1 MTKYLSLVL
10 IIVISG
16 CSVILPKPHDPVLFD
31 HLVTVK
37 IAVDKL
43 TCESKDLNAWQS
55 ASDKIHH
62 LAVYAD
68 IRKDPQAQSLN
79 QLQEAIGK
87 ARDSKNNLFCENI
100 LKINR
105 TRIDVAADA
114 WRGR

>member
-1 MTKYLSLVL
+1 MKTLLVVL
-10 IIVISG
+10 LVTLSG
-16 CSVILPKPHDPVLFD
+16 CSLILPKPHDPVLFD
-31 HLVTVK
+31 NLVSVK

-62 LAVYAD
+62 LTVYAD
-68 IRKDPQAQSLN
+68 IRKDPQADSLK
-79 QLQEAIGK
+79 QLQEAVGK
-87 ARDSKNNLFCENI
+87 ARDSKSNVFCESI

>member
-1 MTKYLSLVL
+1 MKKLL
-10 IIVISG
+10 IIAAITLSG
-16 CSVILPKPHDPVLFD
+16 CSIILPKPHDPVLFD
-31 HLVTVK
+31 NLVSVK

-43 TCESKDLNAWQS
+43 TCETKDLNAWQS

-62 LAVYAD
+62 LTVYAD
-68 IRKDPQAQSLN
+68 IRKDPQAKSLV

-87 ARDSKNNLFCENI
+87 ARDSKSNVFCENI

>member
-1 MTKYLSLVL
+1 MKKLLL
-10 IIVISG
+10 IVVIALSG
-16 CSVILPKPHDPVLFD
+16 CSLILPRAHDPALFD
-31 HLVTVK
+31 GLVSVK

-43 TCESKDLNAWQS
+43 TCESKDLTAWQS

-68 IRKDPQAQSLN
+68 LRKDPQAQSFIE
-79 QLQEAIGK
+79 LQEAVGK
-87 ARDSKNNLFCENI
+87 ARDSKSNVFCENI